1 MVWLVF
7 FTVHAMHTCVV
18 GVLLPL
24 TWQRC
29 TMLRHMLDGACM
41 LRQSPQPGR
50 NSTVQCLLAVV
61 WWTLCL
67 LQIMSTEDVQDQH
80 CAAFDAAM
88 DCVQALL
95 HDELQGEPTGTVR
108 VILQHGQVG
117 AVMGKRGAT
126 IK

>member
-1 MVWLVF
+1 MALACCTNPHNWAQANY
-7 FTVHAMHTCVV
+7 TVPACCRVTN
-18 GVLLPL
+18 
-24 TWQRC
+24 
-29 TMLRHMLDGACM
+29 GA
-41 LRQSPQPGR
+41 
-50 NSTVQCLLAVV
+50 
-61 WWTLCL
+61 L

-108 VILQHGQVG
+108 IILQHGQVG

>member
-1 MVWLVF
+1 MQALLHDTAPPADCDF
-7 FTVHAMHTCVV
+7 
-18 GVLLPL
+18 VL
-24 TWQRC
+24 
-29 TMLRHMLDGACM
+29 A
-41 LRQSPQPGR
+41 
-50 NSTVQCLLAVV
+50 AVP
-61 WWTLCL
+61 L

-88 DCVQALL
+88 ACVQALL